1 MVFFLSALLSIPAQQ
16 FKLVLDSIVWAFKHT
31 MRNVADIGM
40 SQVFVGWLKILS
52 VLCIGTLGFKP
63 LMVIAIAKKVVAF
76 VKVFATD
83 TQCTNTILVWCR
95 CLKHEAMSVMQFWWV
110 YKVKWCA
117 LYKNKS
123 KNVVL
128 SSKACGSLNIS
139 CVGGEPSHWNE
150 KSLISLSHI
159 QAYLHLPSL

>member
-63 LMVIAIAKKVVAF
+63 LMVIAIAKKVIAF

-83 TQCTNTILVWCR
+83 IQFTIL
-95 CLKHEAMSVMQFWWV
+95 L
-110 YKVKWCA
+110 
-117 LYKNKS
+117 
-123 KNVVL
+123 
-128 SSKACGSLNIS
+128 
-139 CVGGEPSHWNE
+139 
-150 KSLISLSHI
+150 
-159 QAYLHLPSL
+159 

>member
-83 TQCTNTILVWCR
+83 IQCTILVWCR
-95 CLKHEAMSVMQFWWV
+95 WLKHEAMSVMQFWWV

-117 LYKNKS
+117 LHKNKS

-159 QAYLHLPSL
+159 QAYLHHPFL